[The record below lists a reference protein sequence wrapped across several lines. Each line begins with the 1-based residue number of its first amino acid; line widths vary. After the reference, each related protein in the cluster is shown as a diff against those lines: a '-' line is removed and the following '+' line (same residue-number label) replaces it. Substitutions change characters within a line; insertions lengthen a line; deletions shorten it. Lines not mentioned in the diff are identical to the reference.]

1 MTALAAFI
9 TVLVIQCVLARDLTC
24 NTDSCTSC
32 HCTARSQW
40 CGGIIVYPKNLT
52 FRSPSK
58 GKLSCLNC
66 QWVISSLFQKRRLKL
81 TFTQFYL
88 GPGDTLRF
96 YDGWSDTSR
105 LIVTYK
111 ENDRPVSLVSSGDT
125 MTVIMNTDKCG
136 QDSSIRAFLDII
148 DSGKLFYLPRGKKI
162 SKQIRSLNFPR
173 PYPRYLKCLWMFVRG
188 SGLLLSADIT
198 IKSINTAGPKDKL
211 TIQESIVRSRS
222 NRGVH
227 TFYGNKTGKNKKIKI
242 RNSLGFTIM
251 FSSDSVKKG
260 KGFSL
265 SVISLHQGN
274 LLNNV
279 SAEFV

>member
-1 MTALAAFI
+1 M
-9 TVLVIQCVLARDLTC
+9 
-24 NTDSCTSC
+24 
-32 HCTARSQW
+32 
-40 CGGIIVYPKNLT
+40 
-52 FRSPSK
+52 
-58 GKLSCLNC
+58 
-66 QWVISSLFQKRRLKL
+66 
-81 TFTQFYL
+81 
-88 GPGDTLRF
+88 RF

-148 DSGKLFYLPRGKKI
+148 GNFSNKYICIYSKCMLKTYFLDSGKLFYLPRGKKI